1 MGKTVEIH
9 IYPEAGHGFENPV
22 NASYRAADAADAW
35 QRTVRFLADT
45 LKK

>member
-22 NASYRAADAADAW
+22 NASYRAEDAADAW
-35 QRTVRFLADT
+35 QHTVRFLAET